1 MVKKI
6 EVGLHMEFKVLGN
19 CQVGGIADSL
29 ELLSDGSKVD
39 GILLSNDPKVLHVE
53 LSKYFENIKNPIL
66 IHESVRNIIAANESL
81 LEFDKRENV
90 YIPTISFA
98 AFHPDIQYAFSNGA
112 VVKSGLDSDWN
123 SRIMMWA
130 YLNRLSQS
138 ETKTLFRDDVYQ
150 SLGYFDEWDKSSELL
165 RKSFNDCGFD
175 YGRWIRS
182 VQRTGAFM
190 YGINHP
196 MQIGLSQLAVQI
208 AEKIFPNSHVAIE
221 DLHTF
226 TTDYLSHIVWPV
238 YPEIGDRLGVEGS
251 YHWRVAHKHASL
263 TQFIEM
269 CFSAWDKLKLR
280 KQEAHFI
287 PAMTSEDDQLLRSL
301 AGI

>member
-1 MVKKI
+1 LNTI
-6 EVGLHMEFKVLGN
+6 VLGN

-29 ELLSDGSKVD
+29 ELLSNGSAVKC
-39 GILLSNDPKVLHVE
+39 LLVSNDPKMLFGE
-53 LSKYFENIKNPIL
+53 LSEHLRHPGDTVL
-66 IHESVRNIIAANESL
+66 VHESVREIILVDDALVKFDRPENI
-81 LEFDKRENV
+81 
-90 YIPTISFA
+90 YIPTIAFA
-98 AFHPDIQYAFSNGA
+98 AFHPDIQYGFVGGA

-123 SRIMMWA
+123 SRIMLWA
-130 YLNRLSQS
+130 YSNGLSQD
-138 ETKTLFRDDVYQ
+138 ETENLFREEVFQ
-150 SLGYFDEWDKSSELL
+150 ALGYFDEWDKSAKTLK
-165 RKSFNDCGFD
+165 KSFDTCGFD

-182 VQRTGAFM
+182 VQRTGVFM

-238 YPEIGDRLGVEGS
+238 YPEIGDHLGVEGS
-251 YHWRVAHKHASL
+251 YHWRVARKHASL
-263 TQFIEM
+263 TEFIKL
-269 CFSAWDKLKLR
+269 CFSAWDKIELR
-280 KQEAHFI
+280 KLKVNFI
-287 PAMTSEDDQLLRSL
+287 PLMTIEDDQLLRSL

>member
-1 MVKKI
+1 MALFGK
-6 EVGLHMEFKVLGN
+6 
-19 CQVGGIADSL
+19 
-29 ELLSDGSKVD
+29 LSVHLKHHGDT
-39 GILLSNDPKVLHVE
+39 ILL
-53 LSKYFENIKNPIL
+53 
-66 IHESVRNIIAANESL
+66 HESVKEVIAVNELLTEFARPENI
-81 LEFDKRENV
+81 

-98 AFHPDIQYAFSNGA
+98 AFHPDIQYGFVGGA
-112 VVKSGLDSDWN
+112 VVKSGLDRDWN
-123 SRIMMWA
+123 SRIILWA
-130 YLNRLSQS
+130 YLNGLSQGAT
-138 ETKTLFRDDVYQ
+138 ENLFREDVFQ
-150 SLGYFDEWDKSSELL
+150 ALGYFDEWDKSSETLK
-165 RKSFNDCGFD
+165 KSFDSCGFD

-182 VQRTGAFM
+182 VQRTGVFM

-226 TTDYLSHIVWPV
+226 TTDYLSRIVWPV

-263 TQFIEM
+263 TQFIEL
-269 CFSAWDKLKLR
+269 CFSAWDKRKLR
-280 KQEAHFI
+280 KQEAQFI
-287 PAMTSEDDQLLRSL
+287 PSMSIEDDQLLRSL

>member
-1 MVKKI
+1 MN
-6 EVGLHMEFKVLGN
+6 FKVLGN
-19 CQVGGIADSL
+19 CQAGGIAESL
-29 ELLSDGSKVD
+29 VLLSGGSEVEWS
-39 GILLSNDPKVLHVE
+39 LVSNDPKMLSGE
-53 LSKYFENIKNPIL
+53 LSEHLNHPGHTVL
-66 IHESVRNIIAANESL
+66 LHESVREIILANNALVKFDRPENI
-81 LEFDKRENV
+81 
-90 YIPTISFA
+90 YIPTIAFA
-98 AFHPDIQYAFSNGA
+98 AFHPDIQYGFANGA

-123 SRIMMWA
+123 SRIMLWA
-130 YLNRLSQS
+130 YSNGLSQG
-138 ETKTLFRDDVYQ
+138 ETANLFREEVFQ
-150 SLGYFDEWDKSSELL
+150 ALGYFDEWDKSAETLK
-165 RKSFNDCGFD
+165 KSFDSCGFD

-182 VQRTGAFM
+182 VQQTGVFM

-263 TQFIEM
+263 TQFIEL

-280 KQEAHFI
+280 EQEAHFI
-287 PAMTSEDDQLLRSL
+287 PAMTSEDDQLLRRL
-301 AGI
+301 AGL